1 MFGMELKYIAHVD
14 SDRRCQVKI
23 AIILYTVHF
32 TSVERW
38 WPKVIMLDSRSNSQ
52 G

>member
-14 SDRRCQVKI
+14 GGRCEVKI

-38 WPKVIMLDSRSNSQ
+38 WPKVIMLDSRSNGQ